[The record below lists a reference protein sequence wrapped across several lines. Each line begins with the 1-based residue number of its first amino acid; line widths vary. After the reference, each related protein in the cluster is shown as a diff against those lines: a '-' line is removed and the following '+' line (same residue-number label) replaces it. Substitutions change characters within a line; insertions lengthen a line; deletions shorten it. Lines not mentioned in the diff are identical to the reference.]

1 MLDYDVIVCGAG
13 PSGATAAARA
23 ARAGLRVA
31 LLEKR
36 ALPRHKPCGGG
47 MPMQV
52 DAWLRDLFPDTGVE
66 VAVESQ
72 VRQLCHTWNFGEAHL
87 GSVNLPESP
96 RDLSLWMV
104 QRPLFDNALVRQAVR
119 CGAQLR
125 DGLTVRSLD
134 LDSRGVTVRA
144 SRTGDRRE
152 SFTATARQVIGA
164 DGANGIA
171 ANAVNLRQR
180 RQLAIAM
187 EVELPYDW
195 HASPDRL
202 RPDVAHLEYGAVR
215 RGYAWIFPKGESLN
229 VGAGVF
235 HPPKGKRGG
244 NRFVRDELERAI
256 FGYFDRFDLNVDRA
270 ALKFYAHPLP
280 LWQGKERRHSPGGR
294 ILLVGDAA
302 GLVNPFFGDGILHGI
317 KSGIIAAD
325 CIAAGCPQQYTAQL
339 HAEVAANFNAARL
352 LAAFFYRFPDW
363 CYRHVVRRRDGT
375 HIAARLL
382 AGDLQFSEIVGKF
395 VGYVGQKTIDGA
407 ISHLGAPFGASR

>member
-13 PSGATAAARA
+13 PSGATTAARA

-31 LLEKR
+31 LLEKQV
-36 ALPRHKPCGGG
+36 LPRHKPCGGG
-47 MPMQV
+47 MPIQV
-52 DAWLRDLFPDTGVE
+52 ETWLRDWLPETSFKAVVE
-66 VAVESQ
+66 AQ
-72 VRQLCHTWNFGEAHL
+72 VRQLCHTWNFGEVHW

-96 RDLSLWMV
+96 RDLSLSMV
-104 QRPLFDNALVRQAVR
+104 QRPHFDNALARQAVD
-119 CGAQLR
+119 CGARLR
-125 DGLTVRSLD
+125 DGLTVRSIERD
-134 LDSRGVTVRA
+134 ARGVTVRA
-144 SRTGDRRE
+144 STTGDRRE
-152 SFTATARQVIGA
+152 TFTARARWLVGA

-171 ANAVNLRQR
+171 AKAASLRQR
-180 RQLAIAM
+180 RRLAIAM

-195 HASPDRL
+195 SLSGGDL

-235 HPPKGKRGG
+235 HPPQGGRGSH
-244 NRFVRDELERAI
+244 RRLREELERAI
-256 FGYFDRFDLNVDRA
+256 FGYFDRFALEVDRS

-280 LWQGKERRHSPGGR
+280 LWKGKEPRHSSDGR
-294 ILLVGDAA
+294 VLLVGDAA

-325 CIAAGCPQQYTAQL
+325 CLAEGCPESYTRRL
-339 HAEVAANFNAARL
+339 HGEVAANFNAARW
-352 LAAFFYRFPDW
+352 LAAFFYRFPHW
-363 CYRHVVRRRDGT
+363 SYRHVVQRRDGT

-395 VGYVGQKTIDGA
+395 VGYVGQKTVRGA
-407 ISHLGAPFGASR
+407 ISGLGAPLGLKR